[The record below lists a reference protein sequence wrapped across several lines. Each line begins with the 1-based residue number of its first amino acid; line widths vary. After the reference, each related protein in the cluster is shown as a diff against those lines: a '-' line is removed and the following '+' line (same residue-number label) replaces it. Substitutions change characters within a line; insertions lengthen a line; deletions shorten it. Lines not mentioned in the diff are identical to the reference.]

1 MSKRR
6 HAALWLGTTLLVGL
20 APVAPA
26 TAQGVTPTVAGVV
39 PATAGGATKDYIVIL
54 KDSVSVAAKVRKETA
69 LGNDVTDVFASKVK
83 GFVAE
88 LDTADVRR
96 LKSDAQVLIVE
107 PDSVMSVIDT
117 QEPTSTT
124 DASTSSSTSTTSTSS
139 TSTTVP
145 TSPDDLDIGDA
156 IPGEYIIT
164 LRAGVGAAAFAA
176 AQADGGVE
184 VLGSITDAING
195 FGARLNK
202 SQLSSLASDP
212 NVMLIEENTVVGIEA
227 DQANPPSWGLDRIDQ
242 RSVTRDGNY
251 SYNFTGSGV
260 NAYIIDTGVR
270 SDHREFGGRVVGGN
284 TQIGD
289 GRGTEDCNR
298 HGTHVA
304 GTVGGQ
310 TVGVAKAVTIIPIR
324 VLSCTGR
331 GSIFSVIAGI
341 NWMIQDHTAGV
352 PAVANLSLGGNRN
365 TSLNSAVANAVAD
378 GITMVVAAG
387 NNRRDASTI
396 SPASEPSAITVGAT
410 ASNDS
415 RASFSNFGTLL
426 DIFAPGVSIV
436 SAGHRSSTETIM
448 LSGTSMAA
456 PHVAGAVALL
466 LEENPGLSPDDV
478 ASTLASYAT
487 PDVVTDPRESVNR
500 LLYTRAR
507 WTPPA
512 PEAPSSPRDLTVIA
526 GVGQAN
532 LSWNAPTQNG
542 GSDVTDYVVEF
553 SADGTSTWTTFDDG
567 VSTALSATVAG
578 LTNGTTYSFRVGAVN
593 SSGSSPASDE
603 VRATIG
609 VPTAPS
615 GLVATAG
622 GAEVTLRWNAPT
634 QNGGSAVTDYVVEFS
649 SDGASSWNTFD
660 DGVSTALTA
669 TVTGLTN
676 GTTYSFRVSA
686 ANSVGVGAAS
696 GSATAVPWQVSA
708 PSAPRDLVVTSVMA
722 TSISL
727 EWRIPATDGGGFIT
741 GYVVE
746 QSADDGTTWVT
757 SLVTG
762 TGGRAGGVWFT
773 TVYDL
778 SSGREYRF
786 RVRATNSGGNS
797 DASTPT
803 APQAPGIPGV
813 PEDVRATEAGPRRIM
828 LRWEKPASN
837 GGSNVRGYTI
847 EYSTDSG
854 SSWVVWPNNTGV
866 DGCTCQ
872 YMARTVT
879 DLTDGV
885 PHIFRIK
892 AYNAVGT
899 GPASESTDPMTPLT
913 PTAPGQPLNVTG
925 TAMPALVELDWDE
938 PTSDGGAPI
947 TDYVVEYSTNAGSS
961 WTTFADGTNTATLA
975 SLRDLT
981 VGVDHVFRVS
991 AVNSAGVGLPSLASS
1006 VIVPLPALA
1015 NDAFGGAIP
1024 ILCPDDC
1031 ASGTSV
1037 RVTSSTRSA
1046 TREPGEPT
1054 HGGYGASASIWYS
1067 FSIGR
1072 AGTVTID
1079 TQGSD
1084 FDTLLGVY
1092 TGSSVNALTTVTT
1105 NDDVPGGNWS
1115 RVEVVPTV
1123 DTTYW
1128 VAIDGYGN
1136 RKGSTVLTWRFTEA
1150 PPTQKPSVPRN
1161 VRGVAGDEQ
1170 IVAYWSAPESD
1181 GGAVISTYTATAS
1194 PGGRACSTS
1203 GALTC
1208 AINGLTNG
1216 TAYTFTVTA
1225 TNTAG
1230 TSDPSLASEPVT
1242 PRADSDDGIA
1252 TLSWGLDRIDQRSLP
1267 LDARYTRTHSGA
1279 GVTAYVIDTGVRS
1292 THSELSGR
1300 VAAGFSTISDGNGSG
1315 DCHGHGTHVAGTIAG
1330 TNYGVAPAALV
1341 VPVRVMNCSGS
1352 GSTSDIIAGIDWIIN
1367 HHQSGVPAV
1376 ANMSLGGPRSAALD
1390 LAVARGVAD
1399 GVTFVVAAGN
1409 SNVSACTVSP
1419 AGEPLAITVG
1429 STTSN
1434 DERSSFSN
1442 FGSCLDVFAPG
1453 SNIVSAGHASDTAT
1467 RTMSGTSMAAPH
1479 VAGIAALALSQ
1490 NAELSPADVAS
1501 ALAISAT
1508 RNAVSNPGVGSLNR
1522 LVYSLLTPVPNGDD
1536 DAPTTTTTTTLVPSP
1551 GSGRGGDGG
1560 GGGGDDGGG
1569 DNEPAPTTTVPR
1581 PTRAL
1586 APTTTVPPA
1595 VPVTTPTPTAQRR
1608 LVAPGAP
1615 GDVRPPVPAV
1625 GERPIVGTPIPELPP
1640 STRPLVAE
1648 IRAVGNML
1656 KVEVAAPKGALIHLY
1671 RNGQLWKSVTPDEIK
1686 KLKIPADGATA
1697 EDIQIVV
1704 VTRTGAVMSTPIDQ
1718 EADEQLSAAPSAKS
1732 GAKASAKAAR
1742 KAATKTSTKSGKAS
1756 STRSRNVAGRRSTDD
1771 TLKGKSRRK
1780 SQTS

>member
-1 MSKRR
+1 M
-6 HAALWLGTTLLVGL
+6 
-20 APVAPA
+20 
-26 TAQGVTPTVAGVV
+26 
-39 PATAGGATKDYIVIL
+39 
-54 KDSVSVAAKVRKETA
+54 
-69 LGNDVTDVFASKVK
+69 
-83 GFVAE
+83 
-88 LDTADVRR
+88 
-96 LKSDAQVLIVE
+96 
-107 PDSVMSVIDT
+107 
-117 QEPTSTT
+117 
-124 DASTSSSTSTTSTSS
+124 
-139 TSTTVP
+139 
-145 TSPDDLDIGDA
+145 
-156 IPGEYIIT
+156 
-164 LRAGVGAAAFAA
+164 
-176 AQADGGVE
+176 
-184 VLGSITDAING
+184 
-195 FGARLNK
+195 
-202 SQLSSLASDP
+202 
-212 NVMLIEENTVVGIEA
+212 
-227 DQANPPSWGLDRIDQ
+227 
-242 RSVTRDGNY
+242 
-251 SYNFTGSGV
+251 
-260 NAYIIDTGVR
+260 
-270 SDHREFGGRVVGGN
+270 
-284 TQIGD
+284 
-289 GRGTEDCNR
+289 
-298 HGTHVA
+298 
-304 GTVGGQ
+304 
-310 TVGVAKAVTIIPIR
+310 
-324 VLSCTGR
+324 
-331 GSIFSVIAGI
+331 
-341 NWMIQDHTAGV
+341 
-352 PAVANLSLGGNRN
+352 
-365 TSLNSAVANAVAD
+365 
-378 GITMVVAAG
+378 
-387 NNRRDASTI
+387 
-396 SPASEPSAITVGAT
+396 
-410 ASNDS
+410 
-415 RASFSNFGTLL
+415 
-426 DIFAPGVSIV
+426 
-436 SAGHRSSTETIM
+436 
-448 LSGTSMAA
+448 
-456 PHVAGAVALL
+456 
-466 LEENPGLSPDDV
+466 
-478 ASTLASYAT
+478 
-487 PDVVTDPRESVNR
+487 
-500 LLYTRAR
+500 
-507 WTPPA
+507 
-512 PEAPSSPRDLTVIA
+512 
-526 GVGQAN
+526 
-532 LSWNAPTQNG
+532 
-542 GSDVTDYVVEF
+542 
-553 SADGTSTWTTFDDG
+553 
-567 VSTALSATVAG
+567 
-578 LTNGTTYSFRVGAVN
+578 
-593 SSGSSPASDE
+593 
-603 VRATIG
+603 
-609 VPTAPS
+609 
-615 GLVATAG
+615 
-622 GAEVTLRWNAPT
+622 
-634 QNGGSAVTDYVVEFS
+634 
-649 SDGASSWNTFD
+649 
-660 DGVSTALTA
+660 
-669 TVTGLTN
+669 
-676 GTTYSFRVSA
+676 
-686 ANSVGVGAAS
+686 
-696 GSATAVPWQVSA
+696 
-708 PSAPRDLVVTSVMA
+708 
-722 TSISL
+722 
-727 EWRIPATDGGGFIT
+727 
-741 GYVVE
+741 
-746 QSADDGTTWVT
+746 
-757 SLVTG
+757 
-762 TGGRAGGVWFT
+762 
-773 TVYDL
+773 
-778 SSGREYRF
+778 
-786 RVRATNSGGNS
+786 RATNSGGNS

-961 WTTFADGTNTATLA
+961 WTTFADGTSTATLA

-1015 NDAFGGAIP
+1015 NDAFGGATP
-1024 ILCPDDC
+1024 ILCADDC

-1105 NDDVPGGNWS
+1105 NDDAPGGNWS

-1150 PPTQKPSVPRN
+1150 PPIQKPSVPRN

-1551 GSGRGGDGG
+1551 GSGRDGDGGGGGGG

-1648 IRAVGNML
+1648 IRAVGKML

-1718 EADEQLSAAPSAKS
+1718 EADEQ
-1732 GAKASAKAAR
+1732 
-1742 KAATKTSTKSGKAS
+1742 
-1756 STRSRNVAGRRSTDD
+1756 
-1771 TLKGKSRRK
+1771 
-1780 SQTS
+1780 

>member
-1 MSKRR
+1 VSKRR
-6 HAALWLGTTLLVGL
+6 RAALWLGTTLLVGL

-184 VLGSITDAING
+184 VLSSITDAING

-365 TSLNSAVANAVAD
+365 TSLNSAVANAVTD

-500 LLYTRAR
+500 LLC
-507 WTPPA
+507 
-512 PEAPSSPRDLTVIA
+512 
-526 GVGQAN
+526 
-532 LSWNAPTQNG
+532 
-542 GSDVTDYVVEF
+542 
-553 SADGTSTWTTFDDG
+553 
-567 VSTALSATVAG
+567 
-578 LTNGTTYSFRVGAVN
+578 
-593 SSGSSPASDE
+593 PASDE

-1105 NDDVPGGNWS
+1105 NDDAPGGNWS

-1508 RNAVSNPGVGSLNR
+1508 RNAVSNPGAGSLNR

-1551 GSGRGGDGG
+1551 GSGRGGDGGGGGGDDGGSGGDGGDDG

-1648 IRAVGNML
+1648 IRAVGKML